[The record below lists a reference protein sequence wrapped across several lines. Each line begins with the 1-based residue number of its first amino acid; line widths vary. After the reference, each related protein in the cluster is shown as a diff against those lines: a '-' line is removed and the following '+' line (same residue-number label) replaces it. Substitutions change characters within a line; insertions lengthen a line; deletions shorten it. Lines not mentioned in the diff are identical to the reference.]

1 MKSDDI
7 ATALHLLSR
16 LGLSVEDL
24 SVSMAPSTEVPT
36 FTSYLTQLRES
47 LPPVTVKNYESYW
60 RVVEK
65 YWGERR
71 LDDVAPTE
79 IDRLVNQ
86 HRANAVVRSNSRD
99 GRGAATSLISA
110 LRCIYRYA
118 ERDALIHPADN
129 PASKIPRPQQLPSP
143 RHALSR
149 TQVME
154 LAEVASTTGN
164 DPELDALIFRLHLET
179 ACRRGGSLALDTGNL
194 NDTDCLV
201 QLHEKG
207 GTVRWQ
213 PISPSLTNHLLHHIK
228 SRGGTDTTTKLLRY
242 RNGRPMGRRR
252 FDYLSERLR
261 DYLPWANTIQFSI
274 HWLRHTTLTWVER
287 EYSYAVAR
295 AYAGHGQ
302 RAVTSTEATFT
313 YVRAGLPE
321 VAHALSTL
329 TGEPHP
335 MAEAARHPLA
345 AKLADFPRPPDGR
358 V

>member
-1 MKSDDI
+1 MKSDDV

-16 LGLSVEDL
+16 LGLTIEDL
-24 SVSMAPSTEVPT
+24 SISMPPSTEVPT

-60 RVVEK
+60 RVIERA
-65 YWGERR
+65 WGPRK
-71 LDDVAPTE
+71 LDGVTSTE

-99 GRGAATSLISA
+99 GRGAAASLISA

-118 ERDALIHPADN
+118 ERDVLIHPADN
-129 PASKIPRPQQLPSP
+129 PASKISRPPQLPSS

-179 ACRRGGSLALDTGNL
+179 ACRRGGSLALDVGNL
-194 NDTDCLV
+194 NSTDCLV

-213 PISPSLTNHLLHHIK
+213 PISPSLTNHLLQHIG
-228 SRGGTDTTTKLLRY
+228 SRGGIDTTTKLLRY

-261 DYLPWANTIQFSI
+261 DHLPWADTLQFSI

-302 RAVTSTEATFT
+302 RASTSTGATFT

-335 MAEAARHPLA
+335 LADAARHPLA
-345 AKLADFPRPPDGR
+345 AQPTDSARPPDGR
-358 V
+358 I